1 MAQIRAY
8 GKWIAA
14 AVILLLLAQIGLPF
28 LMRTRRMRA
37 YLLAHLERSFGR
49 PVQAQGFSMQILPFP
64 RVDVEDVS
72 VEENPS
78 FGHEY
83 FLRADRL
90 TASVRW
96 FGLLRGHFDFGTI
109 SLSRPSLILVRNE
122 QGRWNL
128 EGWLPPAVQRA
139 AAPTGL
145 AYGPQRP
152 ADAGNHL

>member
-1 MAQIRAY
+1 MAQIRDY

-37 YLLAHLERSFGR
+37 YLLAHLESSVGR
-49 PVQAQGFSMQILPFP
+49 PVQAQNFSMEILPLP

-122 QGRWNL
+122 LGRWNL
-128 EGWLPPAVQRA
+128 QDWLPPAAQRA
-139 AAPTGL
+139 APAGV

-152 ADAGNHL
+152 PDA